1 MKKLKIDFNA
11 PVILGFT
18 GISLVVLILY
28 SLIGDGVLRTLGI
41 HYTSWGDFR
50 MYLRMFA
57 HIFAHAGLAH
67 FTGNFMLIL
76 AVGPMVEEKYGSS
89 RLAMMMAVTAV
100 VTGLINV
107 IFFRQINL
115 VGASGV
121 VFMLILLASFVNIRE
136 GKFPLTVLLVAVL
149 FIGNEIV
156 TGVLRTDTIS
166 QMGHIIGGLCGGGF
180 GFAIYGDKMAR
191 KKP

>member
-28 SLIGDGVLRTLGI
+28 SLMGDGVLRTFGI
-41 HYTSWGDFR
+41 RFTGWLDLR
-50 MYLRMFA
+50 MYLRMFG

-76 AVGPMVEEKYGSS
+76 AVGPMVEEKYGSR
-89 RLAMMMAVTAV
+89 RLAMMMAVTAL

-107 IFFRQINL
+107 IFFKNVLL

-156 TGVLRTDTIS
+156 TGVLRTDTVS

-180 GFAIYGDKMAR
+180 GFLVHGDRMR
-191 KKP
+191 R